1 MLRGGDICGCVLVAA
16 RVREIPAVASLNER
30 REKRGRRMTS
40 SRPWGEMHGGGINP
54 SCLQDISKQTK
65 ESVCMR
71 KEWRY
76 LQRDEAFQQECGSD
90 DLINGQR
97 CPVAASSLSCPS
109 VVSANLRHFSQPNFP
124 SPIRYIFGYPNSSF

>member
-1 MLRGGDICGCVLVAA
+1 M
-16 RVREIPAVASLNER
+16 
-30 REKRGRRMTS
+30 
-40 SRPWGEMHGGGINP
+40 GEMHGGGINP

>member
-1 MLRGGDICGCVLVAA
+1 M
-16 RVREIPAVASLNER
+16 
-30 REKRGRRMTS
+30 
-40 SRPWGEMHGGGINP
+40 GEMHGGGINP

-97 CPVAASSLSCPS
+97 CPVAASSVRVRGL
-109 VVSANLRHFSQPNFP
+109 SQP
-124 SPIRYIFGYPNSSF
+124 SSFLSAQLSVADPLLLRLSKQQLLEHLQHCTLHSIHHCISRQAKNTMLWACYIQG